1 MNLSSLYKR
10 RWLMLLPIAIAIA
23 SILIG
28 SYCTWL
34 WTPPSLP
41 KNIDDALA
49 LIQSSRYQRLPDYR
63 KREYLSH
70 TRDLLQSASDADR
83 ASVVATTRNNPILRE
98 AFRDL
103 RHTTMM
109 ARVHAYAR
117 SEPGQRVA
125 ILDAMIDRM
134 GTSRRPRSGHGRPDN
149 ASRRNGEADASSDH
163 PDTHRMTRRQRAQE
177 RIKTHIEQGNPQRSA
192 LIGEFFRALRARREE
207 RGLDNR

>member
-1 MNLSSLYKR
+1 MNMSSLCKR
-10 RWLMLLPIAIAIA
+10 RWLVLLPIAIA
-23 SILIG
+23 SIFIG

-41 KNIDDALA
+41 ENIDDALA
-49 LIQSSRYQRLPDYR
+49 LVQSSRYQRLPDYR

-70 TRDLLQSASDADR
+70 TRDLLQSISDADR
-83 ASVVATTRNNPILRE
+83 ASVVAATQNNPILRE

-103 RHTTMM
+103 RRTTMM

-117 SEPGQRVA
+117 LDPGQRVA

-134 GTSRRPRSGHGRPDN
+134 GTSGRPRSGHGRPDI
-149 ASRRNGEADASSDH
+149 ASRRNDSAGARPDGSD
-163 PDTHRMTRRQRAQE
+163 TNRATRRQRAQA

>member
-1 MNLSSLYKR
+1 MNLSSLHKR
-10 RWLMLLPIAIAIA
+10 KWLMLLPIAIA
-23 SILIG
+23 SIVIG

-63 KREYLSH
+63 QREYLSH

-117 SEPGQRVA
+117 SDPGQRVA

-134 GTSRRPRSGHGRPDN
+134 SRSGRPRSGHGRPDS
-149 ASRRNGEADASSDH
+149 ASRRNDATGVR
-163 PDTHRMTRRQRAQE
+163 PDRPDANRVARRQRAQA